1 MPRYID
7 IEPFETEVGLTGC
20 CIQTTTHIC
29 DGIIVKNTNTKDI
42 PTIDPESLGLHS
54 RWEYDQIRG
63 VATCKNCGFE
73 RNVDDNFGREI
84 SCPNC
89 GAKMDSEQC
98 GNPQNKVPWGLRDGG
113 RWPNAVQKR
122 RKM

>member
-1 MPRYID
+1 MRIID
-7 IEPFETEVGLTGC
+7 ADELRKAMFSYYPCVNEHSGKGNYRGDTLMDYEVADLIED
-20 CIQTTTHIC
+20 CI
-29 DGIIVKNTNTKDI
+29 DNA

-73 RNVDDNFGREI
+73 RNVDDNFGRAI

-89 GAKMDSEQC
+89 GAKMDLEEE
-98 GNPQNKVPWGLRDGG
+98 K
-113 RWPNAVQKR
+113 
-122 RKM
+122 